1 MDFRSEQRAAARGAI
16 AALVVC
22 AAGLA
27 LGYAVLP
34 RWFRFP
40 IDLPARLAFAL
51 RADLFVLLWVV
62 LGIVLVALG
71 RGRSAADIGGAAS
84 SPPSPAI
91 AVRVAFLQNTLEQAV
106 IAAGAHLALA
116 TLLEG
121 AALALIAAAVVLF
134 GLGRLAFLA
143 GYARGA
149 AGRAFGMA
157 TTFLPTGAGY
167 ALAMGLLLA
176 RAARGGWSF

>member
-1 MDFRSEQRAAARGAI
+1 M

-27 LGYAVLP
+27 LGYAILP

-40 IDLPARLAFAL
+40 VDLPARLAFAL

-62 LGIVLVALG
+62 LGIILVALG

-91 AVRVAFLQNTLEQAV
+91 AVRVAFLQNTLV
-106 IAAGAHLALA
+106 
-116 TLLEG
+116 
-121 AALALIAAAVVLF
+121 
-134 GLGRLAFLA
+134 
-143 GYARGA
+143 
-149 AGRAFGMA
+149 
-157 TTFLPTGAGY
+157 
-167 ALAMGLLLA
+167 
-176 RAARGGWSF
+176 

>member
-1 MDFRSEQRAAARGAI
+1 MDLRSEQRSVALGAI
-16 AALVVC
+16 AALTVC
-22 AAGLA
+22 AVILS
-27 LGYAVLP
+27 LGYLVLP
-34 RWFRFP
+34 RWFQFP
-40 IDLPARLAFAL
+40 IDLPARLAFAV

-62 LGIVLVALG
+62 LGIVLVAYG
-71 RGRSAADIGGAAS
+71 RGRSAADIRGAAV

-91 AVRVAFLQNTLEQAV
+91 AVQVAFLQNTLEQAM

-116 TLLEG
+116 TLLDG
-121 AALALIAAAVVLF
+121 AALALIVAAVALF

-149 AGRAFGMA
+149 GGRAFGMA

-167 ALAMGLLLA
+167 ALAIGLLAHQTCGRWLL
-176 RAARGGWSF
+176 

>member
-1 MDFRSEQRAAARGAI
+1 M
-16 AALVVC
+16 AALTIC

-27 LGYAVLP
+27 LGCAVLP
-34 RWFRFP
+34 HWLHLP
-40 IDLPARLAFAL
+40 VDLAARLAFAV

-62 LGIVLVALG
+62 LGVVLVALG

-121 AALALIAAAVVLF
+121 AALALIPTAVALF

-143 GYARGA
+143 GYSGGA
-149 AGRAFGMA
+149 GGRAFGMA
-157 TTFLPTGAGY
+157 ATFLPTGAGY
-167 ALAMGLLLA
+167 ALAIGLLLA
-176 RAARGGWSF
+176 RAARGSWSP

>member
-1 MDFRSEQRAAARGAI
+1 
-16 AALVVC
+16 
-22 AAGLA
+22 LA
-27 LGYAVLP
+27 LGNAILP

-40 IDLPARLAFAL
+40 VDLPARLVFAL

-84 SPPSPAI
+84 SPSPAI

-121 AALALIAAAVVLF
+121 PALASIAVAVVLF

-149 AGRAFGMA
+149 GGRAFGMA

-176 RAARGGWSF
+176 GWSS

>member
-1 MDFRSEQRAAARGAI
+1 M
-16 AALVVC
+16 AALIVC
-22 AAGLA
+22 TAGLT
-27 LGYAVLP
+27 LGYAILP
-34 RWFRFP
+34 RWFHLP

-51 RADLFVLLWVV
+51 RADLFVLLWAV

-121 AALALIAAAVVLF
+121 APLALILAAVALF
-134 GLGRLAFLA
+134 GLGRLAFLVGYSGGA
-143 GYARGA
+143 G
-149 AGRAFGMA
+149 GRAFGMA
-157 TTFLPTGAGY
+157 LTFLPTGAGY
-167 ALAMGLLLA
+167 ALAIGLLLA
-176 RAARGGWSF
+176 RATRGSWSP